1 MFTYFGALFTFSLL
15 PILALICLIWII
27 VSGYVKAPPD
37 EAKIISGM
45 GKDPKVIIG
54 RASVRI
60 PFLTKV
66 DSLDLAML
74 SIDVKTSKT
83 IPTLD
88 YINIMVDAV
97 AVVKISSEAE
107 LIKLAAQNFLNRDS
121 EYISAMV
128 VNVLEGNL
136 REIIGQMKLTEI
148 MNDRKSFAE
157 KVIDNAG
164 SDMKKMGLEIISF
177 NIQNIDDNNL
187 GVIENLGIANTVE
200 IQRSAEIS
208 KANAQKEIAVA
219 QAKAEQ
225 AANEERVLA
234 DKDIAEKQ
242 NELAIKKAQLEQEKA
257 AEQAKAAAAPLIAA
271 QIQQKDLNAREVEAE
286 IEKAQRERELKEA
299 EVLVKQQ
306 ELAATIEKQADAE
319 KYKKEKEAEAE
330 LIQRTKAA
338 EAALVEKKKEA
349 EGIAAVGQAEAEA
362 IRAKGIAEAEAMEK
376 KADAYERYGKAAML
390 DMMTKILPDM
400 ADAIAKPL
408 SSIDS
413 VKIYG
418 TDGSQASGMSG
429 NMPVVMRQVFDT
441 MTNATGVDF
450 TDILKAETYDAKVEK
465 NIHLDAGIEKAAETI
480 AKEITKKDI
489 SKAVKGDIDN
499 EKD

>member
-1 MFTYFGALFTFSLL
+1 MSLFYYFSTGIFPVLL
-15 PILALICLIWII
+15 VII
-27 VSGYVKAPPD
+27 VVAIIASGYVKAPTN

-45 GKDPKVIIG
+45 GKTPRVIIG
-54 RASVRI
+54 RSAIRI
-60 PFLTKV
+60 PFLTRV
-66 DSLDLAML
+66 DRLNLEML

-97 AVVKISSEAE
+97 AVVKISSNPD
-107 LIKLAAQNFLNRDS
+107 LIRLAAQNFLNQNV
-121 EYISAMV
+121 EYIAQMV

-136 REIIGQMKLTEI
+136 REIIGQMELTEI
-148 MNDRKSFAE
+148 MNNRKSFAQ
-157 KVIDNAG
+157 KVIENAG
-164 SDMKKMGLEIISF
+164 EDMKKMGLEIISF
-177 NIQNIDDNNL
+177 NIQNIDDNKL
-187 GVIENLGIANTVE
+187 GVIENLGIANTVA
-200 IQRSAEIS
+200 IQKAAEIS
-208 KANAQKEIAVA
+208 KANAEKEIAVA
-219 QAKAEQ
+219 QAKAQQE
-225 AANEERVLA
+225 ANEQRVA
-234 DKDIAEKQ
+234 SDKDIAQKR
-242 NELAIKKAQLEQEKA
+242 NELAIKQAQLDQEKA
-257 AEQAKAAAAPLIAA
+257 LEQAKAEAAPKIAA
-271 QIQQKDLNAREVEAE
+271 SEQQKILNEKEVDAE
-286 IEKAQRERELKEA
+286 VRKAEKERELKEA
-299 EVLVKQQ
+299 EVAVKQQ

-319 KYKKEKEAEAE
+319 KYRMERQAEAE

-338 EAALVEKKKEA
+338 EALLAERQNEA
-349 EGIAAVGQAEAEA
+349 AGIRAVGEAEAEA
-362 IRAKGIAEAEAMEK
+362 IRAKGIAEAEAMQK

-429 NMPVVMRQVFDT
+429 NMPVVMKQVFDT

-465 NIHLDAGIEKAAETI
+465 NIHLDAGIEKAVETI
-480 AKEITKKDI
+480 AKEITNNGN
-489 SKAVKGDIDN
+489 SNAVERESDL
-499 EKD
+499 